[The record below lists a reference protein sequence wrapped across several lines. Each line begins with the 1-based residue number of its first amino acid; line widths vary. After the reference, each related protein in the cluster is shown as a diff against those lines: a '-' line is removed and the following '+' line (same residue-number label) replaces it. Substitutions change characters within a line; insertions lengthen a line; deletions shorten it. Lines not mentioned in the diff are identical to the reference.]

1 VGSADSQERS
11 SLWAYYSITKDS
23 HAREDLILNYA
34 PLVKYVAGRL
44 AMTLPAYIDPNDL
57 VSYGFFGLMEAIE
70 RFVPERGVRFETYA
84 VARIRGAML
93 DGLRALDWVPTSVR
107 QRTKEIERAYQQLEA
122 KLGRA
127 ATDEEIAGHLGITM
141 DKLQGRLKETAGT
154 SLLSL
159 DELLSDEPNST
170 GRRNGWALADDSV
183 NPPDVQAE
191 IEDVKRVLAE
201 AIEVLPEKERLVV
214 ALFYYEGLTAKE
226 IAEVMELSQSRISQL
241 HSKAIMR
248 LRGKLARDKM
258 SLL

>member
-1 VGSADSQERS
+1 MCSVDRQERH
-11 SLWAYYSITKDS
+11 SLWVYYRTTRDGK
-23 HAREDLILNYA
+23 AREDLILNYA

-44 AMTLPAYIDPNDL
+44 AMTLPSHVDPDDL

-84 VARIRGAML
+84 IARIRGAML
-93 DGLRALDWVPTSVR
+93 DGLRTLDWVPTSVR
-107 QRTKEIERAYQQLEA
+107 QRAKETERAYQELEA
-122 KLGRA
+122 RLGRA
-127 ATDEEIAGHLGITM
+127 ASDEEVAAHLGITM
-141 DKLQGRLKETAGT
+141 DKLQGRLKESAST

-159 DELLSDEPNST
+159 DELLGDEPNST
-170 GRRNGWALADDSV
+170 AKRSGWVLADDSV
-183 NPPDVQAE
+183 IAPDVQAE

-201 AIEVLPEKERLVV
+201 AIEALPEKERLVV

-226 IAEVMELSQSRISQL
+226 IAEVMDLSQSRISQL

-248 LRGKLARDKM
+248 LRGKLARDKT